1 MVDWLLAVVAVA
13 FGVGLT
19 NEKASGLSRNQKSER
34 KDAVSFLS
42 FCGES

>member
-19 NEKASGLSRNQKSER
+19 NEKAFGL
-34 KDAVSFLS
+34 F
-42 FCGES
+42 